1 LLVLQT
7 RAARLRD
14 AQALLSHQLSATQQT
29 VTVSQQQLGQDLRM
43 LYKQDDVSALAV
55 MLGADSLDDALSKL
69 DALNNVADESRRIV
83 TVTLDAQ
90 TRLAALRDTLRPP
103 RGN

>member
-1 LLVLQT
+1 
-7 RAARLRD
+7 
-14 AQALLSHQLSATQQT
+14 
-29 VTVSQQQLGQDLRM
+29 M

-69 DALNNVADESRRIV
+69 DALNNVADESRRV
-83 TVTLDAQ
+83 VAVTLDAQ
-90 TRLAALRDTLRPP
+90 TRLAALRDTLQARR